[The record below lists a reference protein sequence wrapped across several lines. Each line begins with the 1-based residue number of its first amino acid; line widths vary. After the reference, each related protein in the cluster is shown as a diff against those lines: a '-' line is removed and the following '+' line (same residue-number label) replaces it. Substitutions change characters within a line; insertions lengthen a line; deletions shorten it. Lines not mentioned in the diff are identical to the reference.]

1 MSQEISRNYRRNVVE
16 FNFSKFLIRFTV
28 RGVFCYGWPVLICCK
43 VYTLFVKLIQPNW
56 VRYFLLGDGTRWR
69 QIFVEKGGWDRSSA
83 GMTGM
88 EIKLDTM
95 AWVCPVEVSSKSQY
109 ITVTPC
115 TLCDAYNQVNAYTVT
130 TQVLFFTI
138 FTTCIRRGVQTPRKR
153 ARSRKTRTRYP
164 LDNGFVQSSRSP
176 DAIHNTQHCRGVTQ
190 PRCGLSAP
198 LLWPLVYIYIGPT
211 DVRRVEFWLER
222 EKLTLCPSPAL
233 IVVGWQWRN
242 FVSYLCQL
250 IFCRHLVGKTLRNV
264 CHCDSA

>member
-69 QIFVEKGGWDRSSA
+69 QIFVEKGGWDRSST

-88 EIKLDTM
+88 EIKLDMM

-198 LLWPLVYIYIGPT
+198 LLWPLVDIYIRT
-211 DVRRVEFWLER
+211 
-222 EKLTLCPSPAL
+222 C
-233 IVVGWQWRN
+233 VGLSFDWSVKSWPY
-242 FVSYLCQL
+242 VHL
-250 IFCRHLVGKTLRNV
+250 RHSSL
-264 CHCDSA
+264 